1 MRDGN
6 AQKLLPFSVVSLTKT
21 AAPQLK
27 ELLRSRLPPIFNA
40 LKSTFVF
47 LETVEVANALKSIDR
62 MKEIPLSKLSDI
74 DYLENFIISSGLH
87 ASGGDG
93 SYDSIE
99 YEWPRSLDAFVGK
112 GLQIWQYPTQFS
124 KYLVF
129 LSQFHIKSHLEIG
142 VAYGGAFVF
151 SAEYLKRFNPS
162 LTSYCIDVVSP
173 SVLVKCYS
181 RKRDFSYITAKSS
194 DLYQHIDSQTHFDL
208 VFIDGDHSREG
219 VMRDFDLIKDRADI
233 IAFHDIVNFK
243 TFGAI
248 EAWDD
253 VKNNYSNQYDFFEF
267 MDQYAEILNKKP
279 DNLLFGIGVAVKK
292 ALCAKPLSELSKAGC

>member
-1 MRDGN
+1 MKNGN

-27 ELLRSRLPPIFNA
+27 ELLRSRLPPIFTA

-62 MKEIPLSKLSDI
+62 MKEIPLATLSDI

-162 LTSYCIDVVSP
+162 LTSYCIDVASS

-208 VFIDGDHSREG
+208 VFIDGDHSRDG
-219 VMRDFDLIKDRADI
+219 VMRDFDLIKDKANI

-248 EAWDD
+248 EAWDV
-253 VKNNYSNQYDFFEF
+253 VKNNYKNVYDFFEF
-267 MDQYAEILNKKP
+267 TDQYAEILNKQP
-279 DNLLFGIGVAVKK
+279 GNRLFGIGVAVKK
-292 ALCAKPLSELSKAGC
+292 ALRAKSLSELSKAGS